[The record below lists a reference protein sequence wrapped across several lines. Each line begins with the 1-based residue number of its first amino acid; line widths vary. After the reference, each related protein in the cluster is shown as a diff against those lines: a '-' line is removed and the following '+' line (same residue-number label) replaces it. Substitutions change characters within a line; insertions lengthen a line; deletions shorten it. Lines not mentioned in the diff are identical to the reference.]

1 MRLTSSDRVRSA
13 PGAPADAFATAH
25 RPRTNQGKTRPS
37 VKCAELDFRI
47 SPRGV
52 GFWHRRTDGRNAMS
66 KALRSARFRR
76 LFACYTVDEL
86 GNWLGEIAL
95 AVIVYERT
103 GSAVATAGLFVAARF
118 LPAFLGPPLLA
129 RLEVSRR
136 RHLLRLLFLAE
147 AVTFAVLA
155 ISAEAALIPLV
166 IAIAIVDGTL
176 ARAGRATIRAAT
188 TAEFP
193 EPDDLRRANS
203 ALNVS
208 FTANAALG
216 PAIAGAVVAGIG
228 TGGALWL
235 DAASFLVVAL
245 IAPRVR
251 LARDEQAD
259 ADEAGWRE
267 RLAAGLR
274 YVREQPKVRALLA
287 GQAAAMLFFSL
298 VVPIEVVFVEQTLGG
313 GAAAYGALLASWGVG
328 MVAGAGV
335 FAAAKRAPLVALAVG
350 STLLVGVSYGLIGI
364 SQTLVAACLASV
376 VGGLGNGVQWV
387 AVLNAIQRAT
397 VPAMQLRVMALY
409 ESVATAAPAVGFA
422 LGGAI
427 AALASPRAAYLAA
440 ATGVLVTLLVA
451 GVVVRATRRP
461 QLAPLPFS
469 PRSAITRSIK
479 P

>member
-1 MRLTSSDRVRSA
+1 MRK
-13 PGAPADAFATAH
+13 P
-25 RPRTNQGKTRPS
+25 
-37 VKCAELDFRI
+37 
-47 SPRGV
+47 
-52 GFWHRRTDGRNAMS
+52 
-66 KALRSARFRR
+66 LRSARFRR

-95 AVIVYERT
+95 AVIVFERT

-129 RLEVSRR
+129 RLEATQRR
-136 RHLLRLLFLAE
+136 NLLRWVFLAE
-147 AVTFAVLA
+147 AATFAVLA
-155 ISAEAALIPLV
+155 VSAEAALIPLV
-166 IAIAIVDGTL
+166 LVLAVLDGTL

-193 EPDDLRRANS
+193 EPDDLRSANS
-203 ALNVS
+203 VLNLS

-228 TGGALWL
+228 TGAALWL
-235 DAASFLVVAL
+235 DAASFLAVAL

-259 ADEAGWRE
+259 AQEAGWRE
-267 RLAAGLR
+267 RLAGGLR
-274 YVREQPKVRALLA
+274 YVREQPKLRALLA

-298 VVPIEVVFVEQTLGG
+298 VVPIEVVFVERTLGG
-313 GAAAYGALLASWGVG
+313 GAAGYGALLASWGAG

-335 FAAAKRAPLVALAVG
+335 FAAAKRVPLPVLAVA
-350 STLLVGVSYGLIGI
+350 STLLVGISYGLIGL
-364 SQTLVAACLASV
+364 SDTLLAACLASV
-376 VGGLGNGVQWV
+376 LGGLGNGVQWV

-409 ESVATAAPAVGFA
+409 ESVATAMPAVGFA

-440 ATGVLVTLLVA
+440 AAGVLGTLLVA
-451 GVVVRATRRP
+451 GLLVRTTRRRRQP
-461 QLAPLPFS
+461 APFPLS
-469 PRSAITRSIK
+469 ERSAITRSIS